1 MAYDL
6 TRFFDTLRIRLPGAL
21 DGVIYLEM
29 TNAIEEFCTGSNSYQ
44 EDIPLTTV
52 NGVSDYAISSADTG
66 MDVFRLA
73 FIYDTEQ
80 IPVDGYMPTPGIV
93 RLSVTPTSSGKVYA
107 CSCALSPKEITS
119 GNYPVMPD
127 WWWGQYQ
134 PNILDGVLGKMMSQ
148 PAKPYSN
155 LQLARYH
162 AKRFTQGINQA
173 KTQTQHGNNF
183 RGQNWRFPGGFA

>member
-29 TNAIEEFCTGSNSYQ
+29 CNVIEEFCTNSNSYE

-52 NGVSDYAISSADTG
+52 LDVQDYQLTSGDTG
-66 MDVFRLA
+66 MDPFRLV
-73 FIYDTEQ
+73 FVYDANR
-80 IPVDGYMPTPGIV
+80 IPVDAYMPTPGV
-93 RLSVTPTSSGKVYA
+93 VHLANAPVVAGDVYTCSVV
-107 CSCALSPKEITS
+107 LSPKEITT

-134 PNILDGVLGKMMSQ
+134 PNILDGVLSKMMSQ

-155 LQLARYH
+155 LPLARYH
-162 AKRFTQGINQA
+162 GKRFTQGINQA
-173 KTQTQHGNNF
+173 KTQTQHGNTH
-183 RGQNWRFPGGFA
+183 RGQNWQFPGGFR